1 MQERKA
7 GWKNLQG
14 SLIVVLFSVFS
25 IGREILDFML
35 TRTKAEFGL
44 KIQKDRFA
52 IKDFLS
58 KRKFIFH
65 KMQRIINEPI

>member
-1 MQERKA
+1 
-7 GWKNLQG
+7 
-14 SLIVVLFSVFS
+14 
-25 IGREILDFML
+25 ML

-65 KMQRIINEPI
+65 KMQQIINEPI